1 MNEKIVDSLEQTL
14 KIKKNFIKVVIDL
27 LSEGNTVPFIARYR
41 KDQTG
46 NLNEDQIRLIE
57 KEFQYEV
64 NLANRREE
72 VMRLIDEKKM
82 LSSEIKQ
89 QLKLATKLQT
99 IEDIYLPFKEKR
111 KTKATEAIQNG
122 FEPLATLMRK
132 YPREPK
138 TIEMAAQKLITEDY
152 PSCAAVIEQ
161 ASYIIAEQIA
171 ENAKQRDFVRRSVKR
186 FGMLEAKIKRGA
198 DKKEDAQKFEIY
210 FDFKQ
215 SINKLPSYRILAV
228 NRGEKAKILN
238 VKITVDDENIINNM
252 LKFET
257 KPYENDTNQYML
269 KIVTDSFKRLI
280 FPSIERELRKE
291 LTQSADKQAIALFSD
306 NLEKLITEAPLK
318 DKVVLGVDPAY
329 RTGCKLAVVDEKSMP
344 LEINVIYQNK
354 PHNKVN
360 EAIKILKNLCQK
372 YQIEQIVIGNGTAS
386 RETEKFFKDN
396 VDKYGFSGKIN
407 IVSEAGASVYSA
419 SKVAKEEFADLQV
432 EERSAISI
440 ARRIQDPMAELVKID
455 PKAIG
460 VGQYQHDVNQ
470 KDLAESLDFV
480 MIKAINQVGVNVNT
494 ASKEL
499 LKYVSGLDAT
509 TAKNILLYRNEF
521 GKFTSRMDLIK
532 VKRLGP
538 KAFEQAAGFLKI
550 IDGKEVLDQTFI
562 HPESYAL
569 AKAILKC
576 INADKKLIGTEEI
589 KKLIEKSETEIM
601 SLSED
606 RLLIKDIIKALITPN
621 VDFRQEVNAVEF
633 TTEINKISDVKVGMQ
648 VAGQVR
654 NIVEFGAFVDIGIKN
669 DGLVHISELANNFVK
684 DVRDVVNIGDIKEF
698 TVIDVNEQKGKVQL
712 SLKEK

>member
-14 KIKKNFIKVVIDL
+14 KIKKQYINVVIDL
-27 LSEGNTVPFIARYR
+27 LSAGNTVPFIARYR

-57 KEFQYEV
+57 KEYQYEV

-72 VMRLIDEKKM
+72 VMRLVDERKM
-82 LSSEIKQ
+82 LTPEIKK
-89 QLKLATKLQT
+89 QLNAATKLQT

-111 KTKATEAIQNG
+111 KTKATEAIKNG
-122 FEPLATLMRK
+122 FEPLAILMRK
-132 YPREPK
+132 YPSKPK
-138 TIEMAAQKLITEDY
+138 TIENAARKLVSADY
-152 PSCAAVIEQ
+152 PTVDAVIEQ

-171 ENAKQRDFVRRSVKR
+171 DNAKQRDFVRRSIKR
-186 FGMLEAKIKRGA
+186 SGILETKVKRGA
-198 DKKEDAQKFEIY
+198 EQKEGADKFEIY
-210 FDFKQ
+210 YDFKQ
-215 SINKLPSYRILAV
+215 VITKLPSYRILAV
-228 NRGEKAKILN
+228 NRGEKAKVLN
-238 VKITVDDENIINNM
+238 VKIVVDEENIIKNM
-252 LKFET
+252 LKFEVRQH
-257 KPYENDTNQYML
+257 ENDTNQYME

-280 FPSIERELRKE
+280 FPSIEREIRKE
-291 LTQSADKQAIALFSD
+291 LTASADVSAIALFSD
-306 NLEKLITEAPLK
+306 NLEKLIMEAPLK

-344 LEINVIYQNK
+344 LEIKVIYQNK

-360 EAIKILKNLCQK
+360 EAIKILKELCQK

-396 VDKYGFSGKIN
+396 QAKYGFSGRIN

-455 PKAIG
+455 PKSIG

-470 KDLAESLDFV
+470 KELSESLDFV

-509 TAKNILLYRNEF
+509 TAKNIVLYRNEF
-521 GKFTSRMDLIK
+521 GKFTSRKELLK

-550 IDGKEVLDQTFI
+550 IDGKEVLDQTSI
-562 HPESYAL
+562 HPESYKL
-569 AKAILKC
+569 AELILKVC
-576 INADKKLIGTEEI
+576 SADKHLIGTDEI
-589 KKLIEKSETEIM
+589 SKLITKNEKQIM
-601 SLSED
+601 ALSED
-606 RLLIKDIIKALITPN
+606 RLLIKDILKSLITPN
-621 VDFRQEVNAVEF
+621 IDFREDVNAVEF
-633 TTEINKISDVKVGMQ
+633 TAEINKIDDVKVGMRLP
-648 VAGQVR
+648 GQVR

-669 DGLVHISELANNFVK
+669 DGLVHISELSNNFVK
-684 DVRDVVNIGDIKEF
+684 DVRDIVNIGDIKEF